1 MEQNGNFFLSLPGQ
15 KKNVFIVLYSRAWCS
30 SCVPTRAP
38 LWPLCFVPRTQ
49 ATPSPAVCLIAC
61 RSKHYPSLW
70 KLGNLCRLWM
80 APDPNLP
87 QPQWV
92 HKQQKCGWHQQH
104 HVNGDALGQ
113 AQRRLFLYPLPWF
126 YFHFLALAC
135 FTLNMRVHY
144 IALKEVSDSSQCQW
158 GDGCFSPASLLW
170 SLGDF
175 QLWRE
180 LVMFPSLNL
189 TLKIV
194 ASIKKRS
201 SETWAWVWCS

>member
-1 MEQNGNFFLSLPGQ
+1 MN
-15 KKNVFIVLYSRAWCS
+15 W
-30 SCVPTRAP
+30 AP

-49 ATPSPAVCLIAC
+49 AAPSPAVCLIAC

-87 QPQWV
+87 QPQATKMWV
-92 HKQQKCGWHQQH
+92 APTASCQWRC
-104 HVNGDALGQ
+104 LG
-113 AQRRLFLYPLPWF
+113 ASPETPVPLPTSLILF
-126 YFHFLALAC
+126 SFPGSSLFHPQYVSALHC
-135 FTLNMRVHY
+135 
-144 IALKEVSDSSQCQW
+144 LKRGIWLLTMSM
-158 GDGCFSPASLLW
+158 GIGCFSPASLLW

-194 ASIKKRS
+194 ASIKKWS
-201 SETWAWVWCS
+201 SETWAWVWCG